1 MEMLS
6 LSPKRTYG
14 TIAGTGFMPS
24 PTRSYQVH
32 EVRPEDTLAGLALK
46 YDVTVE
52 EIRRTNSLW
61 ANDNVWPGQ
70 VLRVPVAATQVA
82 AAYQEDTASSASTTT
97 STSSLTSGT
106 TSSSSPRRRTDH
118 GGGPVLK
125 DTPSSSAV
133 AAKQAASA
141 ATADPTLE
149 EYLSRLDRSIAERK
163 EATKDFDRRQ
173 QMQHQQSDSCHNSS
187 RESIKKT
194 PTSRKT
200 KVKSNAERSS
210 EPPIC

>member
-1 MEMLS
+1 
-6 LSPKRTYG
+6 
-14 TIAGTGFMPS
+14 MPS

-70 VLRVPVAATQVA
+70 VLRVPVAATQA
-82 AAYQEDTASSASTTT
+82 AATYQEDTASSASTTT

-118 GGGPVLK
+118 GGGGGGPTALK
-125 DTPSSSAV
+125 DTPSSSAA
-133 AAKQAASA
+133 AAKAAS
-141 ATADPTLE
+141 ADPTLE
-149 EYLSRLDRSIAERK
+149 EYLSRLDRAIAERK

-173 QMQHQQSDSCHNSS
+173 QEMQHQQSDSCYNS

-200 KVKSNAERSS
+200 KVKSSAERSS